1 MGQRRTK
8 LENYINEAINNI
20 RDDRDRTTTL
30 LSDVMSELQ
39 TPTSTY
45 ESHKDLGLIAA
56 KYLETLQ
63 RSNEQIVKI
72 LTLMQKATRHEEDVE
87 LSDNEKDNIFKLIK
101 NDKDEKKAAGE

>member
-63 RSNEQIVKI
+63 RSNEQLVK
-72 LTLMQKATRHEEDVE
+72 LTSMMQKNIGSGSESLSEEDKNE
-87 LSDNEKDNIFKLIK
+87 LFDILQ
-101 NDKDEKKAAGE
+101 GTG